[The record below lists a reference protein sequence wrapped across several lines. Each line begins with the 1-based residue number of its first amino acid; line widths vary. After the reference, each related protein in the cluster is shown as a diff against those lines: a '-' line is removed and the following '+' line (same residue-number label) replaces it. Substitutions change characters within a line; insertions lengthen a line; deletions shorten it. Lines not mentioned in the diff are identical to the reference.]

1 MVSTV
6 LTFQSGFVVFKSM
19 VEILSV
25 SVPVLR
31 EVNSCL
37 EQKVVEILDPF
48 GPSIVDPR
56 LGTLLPYSLYI

>member
-1 MVSTV
+1 
-6 LTFQSGFVVFKSM
+6 M

-56 LGTLLPYSLYI
+56 LGTLYPLFTR